1 VPARGVNVKG
11 SEKGNARRTG
21 VRGRDLGFIEF
32 RRCRCQREAE
42 GCVQEMWVSGRGGRC
57 AGDVGVRKREMGV
70 CWRCGFQEEGKAVC
84 RGCKCQVEGDGGVR
98 KKDKVVCTRCDCQE
112 EKEGGVQ
119 EFWVS
124 ERGRREACTRCG
136 WASVRFL
143 GKAPKSRFDACWIKL
158 YTDII
163 IPPLLANYRG
173 RCSHP
178 SFCPNTSELVG
189 GGGWG

>member
-1 VPARGVNVKG
+1 MYV
-11 SEKGNARRTG
+11 SS
-21 VRGRDLGFIEF
+21 RGR
-32 RRCRCQREAE
+32 
-42 GCVQEMWVSGRGGRC
+42 RGC
-57 AGDVGVRKREMGV
+57 AGGS
-70 CWRCGFQEEGKAVC
+70 
-84 RGCKCQVEGDGGVR
+84 GVR

-189 GGGWG
+189 GGGGGRHVCGEGQTHDSRKEVIFQEFYRLKW